1 MSQLTPNEL
10 RQIGS
15 EAFDK
20 GCSSCR
26 ALLCNGWE
34 AMPSTFEEASLRM
47 VGTLRQVDPEAG
59 EPTLDEYHPQRTSY
73 WSENAPIAPNYFP
86 YNRCDVWVC
95 CGCRRAFLRYTE
107 YGGYYV
113 EQRIRL
119 LDPRHVVDTA

>member
-1 MSQLTPNEL
+1 
-10 RQIGS
+10 
-15 EAFDK
+15 
-20 GCSSCR
+20 
-26 ALLCNGWE
+26 
-34 AMPSTFEEASLRM
+34 MPSTFEEASLRM